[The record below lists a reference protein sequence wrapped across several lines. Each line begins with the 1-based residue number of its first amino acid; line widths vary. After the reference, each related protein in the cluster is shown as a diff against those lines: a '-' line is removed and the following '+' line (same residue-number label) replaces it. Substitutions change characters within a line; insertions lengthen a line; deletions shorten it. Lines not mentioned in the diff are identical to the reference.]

1 MVDVIGRPLAEAEA
15 MLQAEEIPYTVVRTY
30 PTRDFFKVDED
41 CLYIVRQKI
50 IDDGTLQIAIAAK
63 LRKEVS

>member
-1 MVDVIGRPLAEAEA
+1 MADVIGRPLAEAEA
-15 MLQAEEIPYTVVRTY
+15 MLQAGEIPYTVVRTY
-30 PTRDFFKVDED
+30 PTRDFFKVDEN

-50 IDDGTLQIAIAAK
+50 IDDGTLQLVVAAK

>member
-15 MLQAEEIPYTVVRTY
+15 MLQAGKIPYTVVRTY

>member
-15 MLQAEEIPYTVVRTY
+15 MLQAGKIPYTVVRTY

-50 IDDGTLQIAIAAK
+50 IDDGTLQIVIAAK